1 MRGSTISHSS
11 SVSGA
16 SSGAIAVV
24 LGSPASLPDGLSGL
38 RARLVARLAFLQRA
52 GTAWCARLHT
62 DPSELEDSLLLVRL
76 GHGKQHASNLR
87 DRLNGIRSASRSPFY
102 RPCPRSSWQP

>member
-1 MRGSTISHSS
+1 MRGSTICRSS

-24 LGSPASLPDGLSGL
+24 LGSPASLPDGLSRL
-38 RARLVARLAFLQRA
+38 RARLVARLFAA
-52 GTAWCARLHT
+52 GGNGLVRPSPHR
-62 DPSELEDSLLLVRL
+62 PSELEDSLLLVRL

-87 DRLNGIRSASRSPFY
+87 EDRKSTRMN
-102 RPCPRSSWQP
+102 SSHANISYAV